1 MGKCNIVKFLKLQVL
16 REEPLQM
23 SDMSALPI
31 AVYLLWWYTK
41 QQEHV
46 KALTFRNLASYI

>member
-31 AVYLLWWYTK
+31 AVHLLWWYTK